1 MRVLLDEC
9 VDWRLS
15 RDITGHEVKTAHQMG
30 WAAIKNS
37 ELLARAAE
45 YFDVFVTVDRN
56 LGSGLIDYIQKM
68 TIAAI
73 QIADMN
79 VWAHR
84 S

>member
-1 MRVLLDEC
+1 MHC
-9 VDWRLS
+9 AS
-15 RDITGHEVKTAHQMG
+15 RFAGRAKSPGGFLNGLQVRD
-30 WAAIKNS
+30 
-37 ELLARAAE
+37 ARAVRRSKE
-45 YFDVFVTVDRN
+45 
-56 LGSGLIDYIQKM
+56 LGSGLIDHSQKM